1 MLAAPTATSF
11 SPATA
16 FACSTV
22 LWIPS
27 VTNMK
32 GDPS

>member
-1 MLAAPTATSF
+1 MLAAPTATSL

-16 FACSTV
+16 FACSTA
-22 LWIPS
+22 LSTPS
-27 VTNMK
+27 VTNVN